1 MILNYDDIVTSRDL
15 HSTKQKLPLV
25 DSWYVALT
33 KFKSVARSY
42 IQFSNCTL
50 LGIQQLVI
58 QQTQQVQWK
67 AKMQLVYGKY
77 SICESIIK
85 RFSELMFLF

>member
-1 MILNYDDIVTSRDL
+1 MILNYDDIVTSRDF

-25 DSWYVALT
+25 DFWYVALT
-33 KFKSVARSY
+33 KFKFVSRSY

-58 QQTQQVQWK
+58 QQTQQEVE
-67 AKMQLVYGKY
+67 GKDAV
-77 SICESIIK
+77 SIRKVIN
-85 RFSELMFLF
+85 L